1 MLTIPEIKT
10 ISNFETQI
18 SKVVKNISNYNDY
31 DANQKELIDFISL
44 EAKKCN
50 INVENIFNKRSDSA
64 KKILE
69 KFKNNNDEKIKIFLK
84 NCL

>member
-10 ISNFETQI
+10 ISNLETKI
-18 SKVVKNISNYNDY
+18 SKVIKNISNYNDY
-31 DANQKELIDFISL
+31 DANQKELIDFINL

-64 KKILE
+64 KKY
-69 KFKNNNDEKIKIFLK
+69 
-84 NCL
+84 

>member
-31 DANQKELIDFISL
+31 DANQKELIDFINL
-44 EAKKCN
+44 
-50 INVENIFNKRSDSA
+50 
-64 KKILE
+64 
-69 KFKNNNDEKIKIFLK
+69 
-84 NCL
+84 